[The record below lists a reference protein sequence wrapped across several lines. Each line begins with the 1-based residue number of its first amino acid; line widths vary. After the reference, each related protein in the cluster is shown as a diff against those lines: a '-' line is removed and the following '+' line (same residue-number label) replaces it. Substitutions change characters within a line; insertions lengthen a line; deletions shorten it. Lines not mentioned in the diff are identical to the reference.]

1 MKISIVTLFPGM
13 FEPFIN
19 LSILGRAQKRKAIE
33 INLVN
38 LRQFGI
44 GRHQV
49 VDGRPYG
56 GGVGMV
62 IRGDILAKALN
73 SVGKKTSKTHVVL
86 MSAKGKVFNQQKAKE
101 LAKYSEVII
110 ICGHYEG
117 VDQRFIDKYVDEELS
132 MGDFVL
138 TGGEIPALGVIDSVA
153 RLVKDVLLKEEALAL
168 ESFDGELLEYP
179 QYTRPESFEKK
190 KVPEVLLTGNH
201 QEIEKWREEKR
212 VELTKKLRPDLL
224 KRV

>member
-1 MKISIVTLFPGM
+1 M

-33 INLVN
+33 INLID

-44 GRHQV
+44 GRHLV

-62 IRGDILAKALN
+62 LRGDILAKALN
-73 SVGKKTSKTHVVL
+73 SVGKKSSKTKVVL
-86 MSAKGKVFNQQKAKE
+86 MSAKGQVFNQQKAKE
-101 LAKYSEVII
+101 LSKYSDVII
-110 ICGHYEG
+110 VCGHYEG
-117 VDQRFIDKYVDEELS
+117 VDQRFIDKYVDVEVS

-138 TGGEIPALGVIDSVA
+138 TGGEIPALAVLDSIS
-153 RLVKDVLLKEEALAL
+153 RLVKGVLIKEEALVS
-168 ESFDGELLEYP
+168 ESFEDGLLEYP

-190 KVPEVLLTGNH
+190 KVPEVLLSGNH
-201 QEIEKWREEKR
+201 QEVEKWREEKR

-224 KRV
+224 KK

>member
-1 MKISIVTLFPGM
+1 MKISIITLFPGM

-19 LSILGRAQKRKAIE
+19 LSILGRAQIRNAIE
-33 INLVN
+33 INLVD

-44 GRHQV
+44 GRHLV

-62 IRGDILAKALN
+62 LRCDILAKAIN
-73 SVGKKTSKTHVVL
+73 SIGKKNAKMHVVL
-86 MSAKGKVFNQQKAKE
+86 MSAKGQVYNLRKAKI
-101 LAKYSEVII
+101 LARYSHLVI

-117 VDQRFIDKYVDEELS
+117 VDQRFIDKYVDCEVS

-138 TGGEIPALGVIDSVA
+138 TGGEIPALAVIDSVA
-153 RLVKDVLLKEEALAL
+153 RQVKNVLLKEEALVL
-168 ESFDGELLEYP
+168 ESFEGSLLEYP
-179 QYTRPESFEKK
+179 QYTRPESFEQKS
-190 KVPEVLLTGNH
+190 VPEVLLSGNH
-201 QEIEKWREEKR
+201 LEVEKWRERKR